1 MTFEMFGAGC
11 FGTVIGF
18 VAWHVVRAGDTSFDV
33 KQLAAFIG
41 ALLGAV
47 VLAAFPAGTTLFAA
61 YSSGLALGF
70 FLVPASRVILSLLSS
85 ISQGLSPPPPSEVP
99 TEVPDQLKYI
109 EEHWPEIER
118 VVVNALKHRKGS
130 IRQYHLRALPLDEA
144 GRVSVLRRYART
156 YPERTS
162 FDQGFFLGWILR
174 LLEPHAASGERDGRQ
189 DSGDGAT

>member
-11 FGTVIGF
+11 FGAVIGF
-18 VAWHVVRAGDTSFDV
+18 VAWQVVRASEASFDV

-47 VLAAFPAGTTLFAA
+47 VLSAFPAGTTLFAA
-61 YSSGLALGF
+61 YSSGLAFGF
-70 FLVPASRVILSLLSS
+70 FLVPASRVIVSVFSS
-85 ISQGLSPPPPSEVP
+85 ISQILSPPPSSEVPSEVQ
-99 TEVPDQLKYI
+99 DQLKYI
-109 EEHWPEIER
+109 EEHWPEVER
-118 VVVNALKHRKGS
+118 VVVNALGHKKGS

-162 FDQGFFLGWILR
+162 FSQGFLGWTLR
-174 LLEPHAASGERDGRQ
+174 LLECDAALDERDGRQ
-189 DSGDGAT
+189 NSHDGTA